1 MDEKF
6 LESLGLQPEVTE
18 SVLAAH
24 KQVLDRMYLEHQVE
38 LAIGAAGGKNSKAIG
53 ALLDMEALAQAEDI
67 RAAALQAVETVKQEN
82 GYLFESRQ
90 IPKFAQGTGRAAP
103 GGSSEP
109 TTLAGALRARMK
121 R

>member
-1 MDEKF
+1 MVVGFVVVSALCGNANAVFRGGDVQMGVRIYARRGCVVEAGLDIVGHPDEF
-6 LESLGLQPEVTE
+6 AE
-18 SVLAAH
+18 LAA
-24 KQVLDRMYLEHQVE
+24 E
-38 LAIGAAGGKNSKAIG
+38 
-53 ALLDMEALAQAEDI
+53 AQAEDI